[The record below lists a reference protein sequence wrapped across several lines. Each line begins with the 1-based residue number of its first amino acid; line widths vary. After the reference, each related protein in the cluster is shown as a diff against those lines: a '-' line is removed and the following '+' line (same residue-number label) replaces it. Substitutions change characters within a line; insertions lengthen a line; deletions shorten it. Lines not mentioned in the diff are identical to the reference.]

1 MPKQE
6 RQQAE
11 NVEAVFLS
19 NWPVQRGFMSGWIA
33 RRAHHA
39 CRHKLDPLLN
49 VFVGFALAG
58 SNLEH
63 TLLEP
68 PNGHHQ
74 FLTAICVS
82 RLMLNCPIVGLARL
96 KHCVKVISLQEKPA
110 AMTNDCGVKFSCMK
124 FFEALSIYGVQRDAV
139 VGQHPQETI
148 QLVLSR
154 DVSTEGH
161 QKPVSFLAFH

>member
-11 NVEAVFLS
+11 NVEAVFFLT
-19 NWPVQRGFMSGWIA
+19 WQVQRGFMSGWIA

-63 TLLEP
+63 ALLEP

-74 FLTAICVS
+74 FLT
-82 RLMLNCPIVGLARL
+82 VGGAGR
-96 KHCVKVISLQEKPA
+96 INGASA
-110 AMTNDCGVKFSCMK
+110 AGR
-124 FFEALSIYGVQRDAV
+124 E
-139 VGQHPQETI
+139 
-148 QLVLSR
+148 
-154 DVSTEGH
+154 VST
-161 QKPVSFLAFH
+161 PATA